1 MTQGQAYTAIS
12 RVTSKEG
19 LQLTNY
25 TARRYVA
32 DNRQNSQLTYSAKVD
47 RVAVRWVRELEGDED
62 YESYVEQ
69 PDY

>member
-1 MTQGQAYTAIS
+1 M
-12 RVTSKEG
+12 
-19 LQLTNY
+19 TNY

-32 DNRQNSQLTYSAKVD
+32 DKRFDGQLTYSAKVD

-69 PDY
+69 PED